1 MKIIPFVYNDIDDLC
16 ANTYVLIDKSNNC
29 IIIDPSK
36 KYDGLV
42 NYVKKN
48 NLNLK
53 AVLITHSH
61 IDHFRGAE
69 LLINTFDA
77 PLYIGFYDAPVLKDS
92 YLNCSQLLGEAQS
105 LNVKANT
112 ISEEDIITLLDEPIN
127 VIDTPYHTCGAVCY
141 YLKESN
147 ILFSGDSLF
156 YRGVGRSDLPTSD
169 KKKQSISLEKI
180 LNLPEETKVYPGHGP
195 STTIKAEKEFHNS
208 SRF

>member
-48 NLNLK
+48 GLNLK

-69 LLINTFDA
+69 LLINTFDV
-77 PLYIGFYDAPVLKDS
+77 PLYIGFYDAPALKDP

-112 ISEEDIITLLDEPIN
+112 ISEEDIITLLYEPIN

>member
-48 NLNLK
+48 GLNLK

-69 LLINTFDA
+69 LLINTFNV
-77 PLYIGFYDAPVLKDS
+77 PLYIGFYDAPALKDS
-92 YLNCSQLLGEAQS
+92 YLNCSQLLGETQS

-127 VIDTPYHTCGAVCY
+127 IIDAPYHTCGAVCY
-141 YLKESN
+141 FLKESN

-169 KKKQSISLEKI
+169 KKIQSISLEKI
-180 LNLPEETKVYPGHGP
+180 LNLPEETKVYPGHGR

>member
-16 ANTYVLIDKSNNC
+16 ANTYVLTDKSNNC

-69 LLINTFDA
+69 LLINTFNV
-77 PLYIGFYDAPVLKDS
+77 PLYIGFYDAPALKDS
-92 YLNCSQLLGEAQS
+92 YLNCSQLLGETQS
-105 LNVKANT
+105 LNVLIK
-112 ISEEDIITLLDEPIN
+112 EE
-127 VIDTPYHTCGAVCY
+127 
-141 YLKESN
+141 
-147 ILFSGDSLF
+147 
-156 YRGVGRSDLPTSD
+156 
-169 KKKQSISLEKI
+169 
-180 LNLPEETKVYPGHGP
+180 
-195 STTIKAEKEFHNS
+195 
-208 SRF
+208 

>member
-48 NLNLK
+48 GLNLK

-69 LLINTFDA
+69 LLINTFNV
-77 PLYIGFYDAPVLKDS
+77 PLYIGFYDAPALKDS
-92 YLNCSQLLGEAQS
+92 YLNCSQLLGETQS
-105 LNVKANT
+105 LDVKANT
-112 ISEEDIITLLDEPIN
+112 ISEE
-127 VIDTPYHTCGAVCY
+127 Y
-141 YLKESN
+141 
-147 ILFSGDSLF
+147 
-156 YRGVGRSDLPTSD
+156 
-169 KKKQSISLEKI
+169 
-180 LNLPEETKVYPGHGP
+180 
-195 STTIKAEKEFHNS
+195 EKEDGKDRIEIHEDAINENDIVLIHDDLLAT
-208 SRF
+208 